1 MNHAAAIS
9 KKRKLSPIWIIPLIA
24 IFVACWMFY
33 QYHKSQGTSIYI
45 TMPNAEGV
53 IPGKTEIKVRSVK
66 MGVIAQVRLADDQTT
81 VVARAVIDKDYEHL
95 LDQDAKIWIVKTRID
110 ESGISGLSTLLSGV
124 YFEFLP
130 GNSDTETR
138 QFTLLD
144 TPPQIPDNIK
154 GQRYLLTSKNTNVI
168 DVGTSIFY
176 NGYNVGQIETTKFD
190 WQQQIM
196 RYGIFIRSP
205 YENLVTENVVFWIN
219 SAIEVDLSADG
230 INFKTSSLAK
240 MLKGGISF
248 AIPEGEKP
256 EALAKQQHA
265 FRLSSDYKKALEHRY
280 DEYDYYVIPFE
291 QSIRGLTPGAP
302 VEYRGIRIGTVEEAP
317 AMLIVGDRPAYFST
331 ENTAVPVKVKIEYKR
346 IFHDAKIAK
355 EFWQGNVDS
364 WIEKGLRASL
374 KTGNLL
380 TGSVYIDFD
389 LYQDVEPFNSHELAG
404 LKVFPSTSSGF
415 SVMANQV
422 SELLAKFNSLD
433 IQTPLN
439 TFNQAMMQ
447 YNAFAVELREM
458 LNRQDTQKLPIEF
471 NQTLAQ
477 VEKSMATFD
486 ETMLQFEKTMSDY
499 EKGSAIYHELNN
511 TLSQLKQLSEQLQP
525 LTKGLNEQPNM
536 FIFEKEL
543 QTDPTPRKQ

>member
-1 MNHAAAIS
+1 MSPTAAIS
-9 KKRKLSPIWIIPLIA
+9 KKRTLSPIWIIPLIA
-24 IFVACWMFY
+24 VFVASWMFY
-33 QYHKSQGTSIYI
+33 QYQQSQGTTIYI

-66 MGVIAQVRLADDQTT
+66 MGVIAQVRLAEDQTT

-95 LDQDAKIWIVKTRID
+95 LNQDAKIWIVKTRID
-110 ESGISGLSTLLSGV
+110 ETGISGLNTLLSGV

-130 GNSDTETR
+130 GESDARTR

-168 DVGTSIFY
+168 DVGTTIYY
-176 NGYNVGQIETTKFD
+176 NGYSVGQVETAKFD

-205 YENLVTENVVFWIN
+205 YENLVTENVVFWVN

-256 EALAKQQHA
+256 DALAKQNQT
-265 FRLSSDYKKALEHRY
+265 FRLNSDYQKALEHRY
-280 DEYDYYVIPFE
+280 DEYDYYVIQFE

-317 AMLIVGDRPAYFST
+317 AMLVIDNRPAHFST
-331 ENTAVPVKVKIEYKR
+331 DSTAVPVKIKIEYKR
-346 IFHDAKIAK
+346 IFHDTKIAK
-355 EFWQGNVDS
+355 EFWQNSLDG

-380 TGSVYIDFD
+380 TGSIYIDFD
-389 LYQDVEPFNSHELAG
+389 LYMDYDFNS
-404 LKVFPSTSSGF
+404 
-415 SVMANQV
+415 
-422 SELLAKFNSLD
+422 
-433 IQTPLN
+433 
-439 TFNQAMMQ
+439 
-447 YNAFAVELREM
+447 
-458 LNRQDTQKLPIEF
+458 
-471 NQTLAQ
+471 
-477 VEKSMATFD
+477 
-486 ETMLQFEKTMSDY
+486 
-499 EKGSAIYHELNN
+499 
-511 TLSQLKQLSEQLQP
+511 
-525 LTKGLNEQPNM
+525 
-536 FIFEKEL
+536 
-543 QTDPTPRKQ
+543 

>member
-1 MNHAAAIS
+1 MSPTAAIS
-9 KKRKLSPIWIIPLIA
+9 KKRTLSPIWIIPLIA
-24 IFVACWMFY
+24 VFVASWMFY
-33 QYHKSQGTSIYI
+33 QYQQSQGTTIYI

-66 MGVIAQVRLADDQTT
+66 MGVIAQVRLAEDQTT

-95 LDQDAKIWIVKTRID
+95 LNQDAKIWIVKTRID
-110 ESGISGLSTLLSGV
+110 ETGISGLNTLLSGV

-130 GNSDTETR
+130 GESDARTR

-168 DVGTSIFY
+168 DVGTTIYY
-176 NGYNVGQIETTKFD
+176 NGYSVGQVETAKFD

-205 YENLVTENVVFWIN
+205 YENLVTENVVFWVN

-256 EALAKQQHA
+256 DALAKQNQT
-265 FRLSSDYKKALEHRY
+265 FRLNSDYQKALEHRY
-280 DEYDYYVIPFE
+280 DEYDYYVIQFE

-317 AMLIVGDRPAYFST
+317 AMLVIDNRPAHFST
-331 ENTAVPVKVKIEYKR
+331 DSTPVPVKIKIEYKR
-346 IFHDAKIAK
+346 IFHDTKIAK
-355 EFWQGNVDS
+355 EFWQNSLDG

-380 TGSVYIDFD
+380 TGSIYIDFD
-389 LYQDVEPFNSHELAG
+389 LYQDVEPFQQSEFAG

-422 SELLAKFNSLD
+422 SELLAKFNNLD
-433 IQTPLN
+433 MQTPLN
-439 TFNQAMMQ
+439 SFDKTMNE
-447 YNAFAVELREM
+447 YNTFAVELREL
-458 LNRQDTQKLPIEF
+458 LNRKDTQTLPNEF
-471 NQTLAQ
+471 NETLAQ

-499 EKGSAIYHELNN
+499 EKGSAIYHELNS
-511 TLSQLKQLSEQLQP
+511 TLDQLKQLAEQLQP
-525 LTKGLNEQPNM
+525 LSKGLNEQPNM
-536 FIFEKEL
+536 FIFDKQL
-543 QTDPTPRKQ
+543 ATDPTPRKQ

>member
-1 MNHAAAIS
+1 MSPTAAIS
-9 KKRKLSPIWIIPLIA
+9 KKRTLSPIWIIPLIA
-24 IFVACWMFY
+24 VFVASWMFY
-33 QYHKSQGTSIYI
+33 QYQQSQGTTIYI

-66 MGVIAQVRLADDQTT
+66 MGVIAQVRLAEDQTT

-95 LDQDAKIWIVKTRID
+95 LNQDAKIWIVKTRID
-110 ESGISGLSTLLSGV
+110 ETGISGLNTLLSGV

-130 GNSDTETR
+130 GESDARTR

-168 DVGTSIFY
+168 DVGTTIYY
-176 NGYNVGQIETTKFD
+176 NGYSVGQVETAKFD

-205 YENLVTENVVFWIN
+205 YENLVTENVVFWVN

-256 EALAKQQHA
+256 DALAKQNQT
-265 FRLSSDYKKALEHRY
+265 FRLNSDYQKALEHRY
-280 DEYDYYVIPFE
+280 DEYDYYVIQFE

-317 AMLIVGDRPAYFST
+317 AMLVIDNRPAHFST
-331 ENTAVPVKVKIEYKR
+331 DSTAVPVKIKIEYKR
-346 IFHDAKIAK
+346 IFHDTKIAK
-355 EFWQGNVDS
+355 EFWQNSLDG

-380 TGSVYIDFD
+380 TGSIYIDFD
-389 LYQDVEPFNSHELAG
+389 LYQDVKPFQQSEFAG

-422 SELLAKFNSLD
+422 SELLAKFNNLD
-433 IQTPLN
+433 MQTPLN
-439 TFNQAMMQ
+439 SFDKTMNE
-447 YNAFAVELREM
+447 YNTFAVELREL
-458 LNRQDTQKLPIEF
+458 LNRKDTQSLPNEF
-471 NQTLAQ
+471 NETLAQ

-499 EKGSAIYHELNN
+499 EKGSAIYHELNS
-511 TLSQLKQLSEQLQP
+511 TLDQLKQLAEQLQP
-525 LTKGLNEQPNM
+525 LSKGLNEQPNM
-536 FIFEKEL
+536 FIFDKQL
-543 QTDPTPRKQ
+543 ATDPTPRKQ